1 MEAEK
6 LARMLVSGPRL
17 EGDLVW
23 VSDHLRG
30 GDNARVARL
39 GEVIEVCDNGMLLR
53 VRLRQRSSPG
63 ALVEVRAADVSVA
76 VPEEIARAGSAED
89 LRKARGHHTEILA
102 HWEEIDSEFAQCIMR
117 NATSLATNERLDVE
131 MWRLTDTIES
141 MRRFALALDV
151 ADADKAL
158 LLSVIGPIVSSGAVG
173 PAFRELAADTIC
185 DDTYKAWLALQRG
198 PRFGEAARAENREA
212 LGAIGRAARAWLHR
226 DGLERLMAAMTLSKS
241 REGLSPWAF

>member
-23 VSDHLRG
+23 VGDHLRG
-30 GDNARVARL
+30 GDNASVARL
-39 GEVIEVCDNGMLLR
+39 GEVVEVCDNGMLLR
-53 VRLRQRSSPG
+53 VRLRQCPSPH

-89 LRKARGHHTEILA
+89 LRKARGHHATILA
-102 HWEEIDSEFAQCIMR
+102 HWEARDSEFVSQIVR
-117 NATSLATNERLDVE
+117 DATSLSTNERLDVE
-131 MWRLTDTIES
+131 MWRLADTVES
-141 MRRFALALDV
+141 IRRFALAHDV

-158 LLSVIGPIVSSGAVG
+158 LLSVIGPIVASGAVG

-198 PRFGEAARAENREA
+198 PRCGDAARAENREA
-212 LGAIGRAARAWLHR
+212 REAIGRAARAWLHR
-226 DGLERLMAAMTLSKS
+226 DGLERLMAAMTLAKS
-241 REGLSPWAF
+241 REGLAPWAL